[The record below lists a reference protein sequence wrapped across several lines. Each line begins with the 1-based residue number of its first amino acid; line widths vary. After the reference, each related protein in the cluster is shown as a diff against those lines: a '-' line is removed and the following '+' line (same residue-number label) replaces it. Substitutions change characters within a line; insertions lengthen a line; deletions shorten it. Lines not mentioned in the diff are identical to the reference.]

1 MEYIFFSI
9 QWGKE
14 TSTEWVIAMVTSF
27 LQSALLLQPIKV
39 VLVAVVFAL
48 VIRKPTDTEEESNN
62 VSVENIP
69 ANNKP
74 IDEIPKKLKKKA
86 KKYYR

>member
-1 MEYIFFSI
+1 
-9 QWGKE
+9 
-14 TSTEWVIAMVTSF
+14 VIAMVTSF

-39 VLVAVVFAL
+39 VVAAVVFAL
-48 VIRKPTDTEEESNN
+48 IIRKPVDTEEESNN

-69 ANNKP
+69 AKNKR
-74 IDEIPKKLKKKA
+74 INEIPEKLKKKS

>member
-1 MEYIFFSI
+1 
-9 QWGKE
+9 
-14 TSTEWVIAMVTSF
+14 MVTSF

-48 VIRKPTDTEEESNN
+48 IIRKPTDTEEETNN
-62 VSVENIP
+62 ISVENIP
-69 ANNKP
+69 AKNQPTN
-74 IDEIPKKLKKKA
+74 EIPKKIKKKT